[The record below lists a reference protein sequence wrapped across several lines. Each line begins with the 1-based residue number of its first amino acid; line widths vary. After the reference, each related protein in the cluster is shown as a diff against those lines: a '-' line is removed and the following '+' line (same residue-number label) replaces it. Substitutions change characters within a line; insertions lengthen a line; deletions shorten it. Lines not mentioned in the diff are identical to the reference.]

1 MDANGEIF
9 QTESFRAPEVGENNY
24 TAMGLAWQKN
34 GKKARTGEEYVT
46 RVGGREGAGHF
57 PGG

>member
-1 MDANGEIF
+1 
-9 QTESFRAPEVGENNY
+9 
-24 TAMGLAWQKN
+24 MGLAWQKN

-46 RVGGREGAGHF
+46 RVGGREGPGHF